1 MVALAAASAPVDNL
15 YTKLMPDQS
24 SQSLASELVK
34 LKDQVK
40 DVKLP
45 NELRAKAEDMFTRLQ
60 RMVDTGVYSQE
71 YDRIAHYIDW
81 ITALPWG
88 VYTEDKLD
96 IVQAAAN
103 MDKTHHGMQEPK
115 DRILEYLAALKLRHD
130 VGHEEALRAPA
141 IFLVGLV
148 GTGKTTFAYSLAEVL
163 GRKFARIPF
172 GGLGSARDLRGRS
185 RLFLEAE
192 PGHVVKALKDAGS
205 MNPVILLDEIDR
217 VGTDERADIMGVLV
231 ELLDPTQN
239 NRFLDH
245 YLDYPLD
252 LSQVLFIATANN
264 TTNVATAVL
273 DRLELIQMP
282 SYSDAEKIAIA
293 KGFLLPK
300 AMKDA
305 GLKDGQIKISE
316 EVWPLVARPLGYD
329 AGIRTLQRTIHALAR
344 RVARE
349 VVEGKTQGV
358 TVDQS
363 NYKKY
368 MKAY

>member
-1 MVALAAASAPVDNL
+1 MNSDPAQSTQQGLA
-15 YTKLMPDQS
+15 K
-24 SQSLASELVK
+24 ELVK
-34 LKDQVK
+34 LQEQVK
-40 DVKLP
+40 STNLP
-45 NELRAKAEDMFTRLQ
+45 DELRAKAEDMFTRLQ
-60 RMVDTGVYSQE
+60 RMLDTGVYSQE

-81 ITALPWG
+81 ITSLPWG
-88 VYTEDKLD
+88 TFTQDKLD
-96 IVQAAAN
+96 IVQAAAA
-103 MDKTHHGMQEPK
+103 MEKTHHGMQEPK

-130 VGHEEALRAPA
+130 KGHEDALRAPA
-141 IFLVGLV
+141 VFLVGLV
-148 GTGKTTFAYSLAEVL
+148 GTGKTTFAYALAEVL

-192 PGHVVKALKDAGS
+192 PGHIVKAIRDAGS
-205 MNPVILLDEIDR
+205 YNPVILLDEIDR
-217 VGTDERADIMGVLV
+217 VGSDERADIMGVLV

-245 YLDYPLD
+245 YLDFPLD
-252 LSQVLFIATANN
+252 LSQVLFVATANN

-293 KGFLLPK
+293 KGFLMPK
-300 AMKDA
+300 ALKDA
-305 GLKDGQIKISE
+305 GLDESQLRIDE
-316 EVWPLVARPLGYD
+316 AVWPLVARPLGYD
-329 AGIRTLQRTIHALAR
+329 AGIRTLQRTIHALCR

-349 VVEGKTQGV
+349 VVEGKSQSV
-358 TVDQS
+358 VVDQA
-363 NYKKY
+363 NYKQY

>member
-1 MVALAAASAPVDNL
+1 MPDPSSQNQAGLAA
-15 YTKLMPDQS
+15 
-24 SQSLASELVK
+24 ELVK
-34 LKDQVK
+34 LEKLVK
-40 DVKLP
+40 DAKLP
-45 NELRAKAEDMFTRLQ
+45 DELRDKSGDMLARLK

-81 ITALPWG
+81 ITSLPWNT
-88 VYTEDKLD
+88 YTQDKLD
-96 IVQAAAN
+96 IVQAAAA
-103 MDKTHHGMQEPK
+103 MEKSHHGMQEPK
-115 DRILEYLAALKLRHD
+115 DRILEYLAALKLRRD
-130 VGHEEALRAPA
+130 TGHEEAIRAPA

-148 GTGKTTFAYSLAEVL
+148 GTGKTTFAYALAEVL
-163 GRKFARIPF
+163 GRKFARVPF

-192 PGHVVKALKDAGS
+192 PGHIVKALRDAGS
-205 MNPVILLDEIDR
+205 FNPVILLDEIDR
-217 VGTDERADIMGVLV
+217 VGADERADIMGVLV

-252 LSQVLFIATANN
+252 LSQVLFVATANN

-282 SYSDAEKIAIA
+282 SYSDAEKITIA
-293 KGFLLPK
+293 KQFLLP
-300 AMKDA
+300 AGMKDA
-305 GLKDGQIKISE
+305 GLKEGQIKIAE

-329 AGIRTLQRTIHALAR
+329 AGIRTLQRTIFALCR

-349 VVEGKTQGV
+349 VVEGKTRQV
-358 TVDQS
+358 TIDQT

>member
-1 MVALAAASAPVDNL
+1 MDSAQTITGLA
-15 YTKLMPDQS
+15 Q
-24 SQSLASELVK
+24 ELVK
-34 LKDQVK
+34 LQSLVQGA
-40 DVKLP
+40 KLP
-45 NELRAKAEDMFTRLQ
+45 DELRGKADDMITRLK

-71 YDRIAHYIDW
+71 YDRISHYIEW
-81 ITALPWG
+81 ITSLPWNT
-88 VYTEDKLD
+88 YTQDNLD
-96 IVQAAAN
+96 IVAAHRVMESN
-103 MDKTHHGMQEPK
+103 HFGMNEPK
-115 DRILEYLAALKLRHD
+115 DRILEYISALKLRKD
-130 VGHEEALRAPA
+130 AGHEEALRAPA
-141 IFLVGLV
+141 VFLVGLV

-192 PGHVVKALKDAGS
+192 PGAIVKAIRDAGS
-205 MNPVILLDEIDR
+205 FNPVILLDEIDR
-217 VGTDERADIMGVLV
+217 VGADERADIMGVLV

-245 YLDYPLD
+245 YLDFPID

-282 SYSDAEKIAIA
+282 SYTDEEKIAISQ
-293 KGFLLPK
+293 KFLLPK
-300 AMKDA
+300 ALKDA
-305 GLKDGQIKISE
+305 GLTGEQLKIAP

-329 AGIRTLQRTIHALAR
+329 AGIRTLDRTIHALTR

-349 VVEGKTQGV
+349 VVEGKSQSV
-358 TVDQS
+358 TVNLT
-363 NYKKY
+363 NYKHY
-368 MKAY
+368 MTAY